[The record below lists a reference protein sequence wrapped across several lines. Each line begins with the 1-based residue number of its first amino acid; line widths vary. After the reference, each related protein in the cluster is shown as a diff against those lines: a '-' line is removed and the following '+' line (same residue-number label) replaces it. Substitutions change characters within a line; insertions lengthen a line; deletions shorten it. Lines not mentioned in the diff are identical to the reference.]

1 LAAREEDLTK
11 TRATLAALEA
21 ANSREISQKEALQLA
36 LAQARDEIDLAT
48 ENARLAAA
56 QREALDALIADLQA
70 DLASNADDLANK
82 DSALEETL
90 RLLTLNQDELAT
102 TQDQLTA
109 TRSDLSASEERA
121 AGLSNDLST
130 TQNALGASE
139 QELAKTRDGLSKT
152 QADLAQTNADLANR
166 NAELKAEQVRSVSI
180 EEMRARLAKLETELT
195 QEEKERLVQA
205 AAAKALR
212 DRLKNSSTE
221 LTAMT
226 LALEEKRREA
236 EETLT
241 LLAAARVAENT
252 LRANQAD
259 RLSEEE
265 RQKALLA
272 TARTELVK
280 ERTVSAENRRKLT
293 LLNQQTTQLRRQLA
307 SLQELLDAAQA
318 KDVDRNV
325 EVQNLGSQLNTAL
338 AQVAAEQKK
347 LAAEQQKLA
356 QEQAERATE
365 QERIAEL
372 ERKERE
378 RLQEEALD
386 LRRYRSEFFARVG
399 EVLKDRDGVQIQ
411 GDRFVFSSEVLFA
424 PGSDVLGGGGR
435 EQISRVAAVIRE
447 VADAIPESVDW
458 VLRVDGHTDNVP
470 LSGFGQ
476 FADNWELS
484 QARALSVVKFLVASQ
499 GIAPDRLAA
508 NGFGEYQPVDR
519 ADSDVARAKNRRIE
533 LKFTER

>member
-1 LAAREEDLTK
+1 
-11 TRATLAALEA
+11 
-21 ANSREISQKEALQLA
+21 
-36 LAQARDEIDLAT
+36 
-48 ENARLAAA
+48 
-56 QREALDALIADLQA
+56 
-70 DLASNADDLANK
+70 
-82 DSALEETL
+82 
-90 RLLTLNQDELAT
+90 
-102 TQDQLTA
+102 
-109 TRSDLSASEERA
+109 
-121 AGLSNDLST
+121 
-130 TQNALGASE
+130 
-139 QELAKTRDGLSKT
+139 
-152 QADLAQTNADLANR
+152 
-166 NAELKAEQVRSVSI
+166 
-180 EEMRARLAKLETELT
+180 
-195 QEEKERLVQA
+195 
-205 AAAKALR
+205 
-212 DRLKNSSTE
+212 
-221 LTAMT
+221 
-226 LALEEKRREA
+226 
-236 EETLT
+236 
-241 LLAAARVAENT
+241 
-252 LRANQAD
+252 
-259 RLSEEE
+259 
-265 RQKALLA
+265 LA

-378 RLQEEALD
+378 RLQEEA
-386 LRRYRSEFFARVG
+386 G